1 MILLQDYGVI
11 LEVVAMFNIAK
22 ISFLLIM
29 IFVVFACATS
39 RYDDKL
45 NLLLGASSE
54 KLVAQ
59 FGKPSAKKII
69 NDNTQIWAYTN
80 VDNVFIPS
88 EFYNYDQ
95 GSEILGEDGL
105 FSPFLNT
112 YLFSNN
118 SGDIGYEAKYICK
131 TLFLIQN
138 NAVTAW
144 KWQGNNCH

>member
-11 LEVVAMFNIAK
+11 LEAVAMFNIAK

-112 YLFSNN
+112 YL
-118 SGDIGYEAKYICK
+118 GHILY
-131 TLFLIQN
+131 
-138 NAVTAW
+138 V
-144 KWQGNNCH
+144 